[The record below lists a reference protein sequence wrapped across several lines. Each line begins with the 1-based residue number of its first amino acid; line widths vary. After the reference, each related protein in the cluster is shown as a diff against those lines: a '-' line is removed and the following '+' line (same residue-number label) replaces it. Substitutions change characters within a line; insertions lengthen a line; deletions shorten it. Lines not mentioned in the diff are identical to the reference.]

1 LTIAKVFGGRDQF
14 APVGAETALQ
24 LRGELGRRLRQFRRV
39 DRSWTAL
46 DGPDTGSPH
55 RLRPRGTTIMADA
68 TRPAIWGNTEAYE
81 AYMGRWSRP
90 AAEAFVAWLALPS
103 EQRWLDVGCGT
114 GALTE
119 AVLAAADPQEV
130 VGLDPS
136 ADFIGLAMARIV
148 DPRVRF
154 EIGDARAL
162 PMAGGTFDTAVAGFV
177 LNWVPDSEAALA
189 EMARVVRTAGTVG
202 AYVWDYAGEMQLVR
216 TFWQAA
222 AALDPKAG
230 ALDQA
235 RQFPLCQPAPLA
247 ALFRQAG
254 MADVVVDA
262 IDIPT
267 RFRDFDDYWRPH
279 LLPGS
284 ASVQRY
290 VASLGEAQR
299 AALREKLQAE
309 LPIAAD
315 GSIPLIARAWA
326 VRGTK

>member
-1 LTIAKVFGGRDQF
+1 
-14 APVGAETALQ
+14 
-24 LRGELGRRLRQFRRV
+24 
-39 DRSWTAL
+39 
-46 DGPDTGSPH
+46 
-55 RLRPRGTTIMADA
+55 MADA
-68 TRPAIWGNTEAYE
+68 TRPAVWGNTEAYE

-90 AAEAFVAWLALPS
+90 VAEAFVAWTALLPG
-103 EQRWLDVGCGT
+103 RHWLDVGCGT

-119 AVLAAADPQEV
+119 AVLASADPREV

-136 ADFIGLAMARIV
+136 ADFVGMAMARIV
-148 DPRVRF
+148 DPRVHF

-162 PMAGGTFDTAVAGFV
+162 PMKSETFDAVVAGLV
-177 LNWVPDSEAALA
+177 LNWVPDSEAAVA
-189 EMARVVRTAGTVG
+189 EMARVVRPGGIAG

-222 AALDPKAG
+222 TALDPAAA

-254 MADVVVDA
+254 LSDVAVDA
-262 IDIPT
+262 IDIHT

-290 VASLGEAQR
+290 VTSLDEAQR

-309 LPIAAD
+309 LPVAVD